1 MDLEVIE
8 TGNGGDF
15 FKKTKDL
22 SVVDGFESMPYLAMF
37 GGNLLASTP
46 TTRIATE
53 QAMDW
58 WGNSLLFPNDP
69 GLQFNSE
76 TERALQNVSVNS
88 SGRVFLE
95 QAIKRDLGFM
105 KPFAQIAIVVS
116 ILSDDKIGIGIAL
129 RKPSNLQQKE
139 FIYIWDA
146 TRRELLE
153 REAAKKSGKVSDFRY
168 FDPSFDLSFE

>member
-22 SVVDGFESMPYLAMF
+22 SVIEGFESMPYICMF
-37 GGNLLASTP
+37 GGNLAASTP
-46 TTRIATE
+46 TTRIPTE
-53 QAMDW
+53 QAFDF

-69 GLQFNSE
+69 DIQFNSE
-76 TERALQNVSVNS
+76 TERVLMTVPVNS
-88 SGRVFLE
+88 AGRVLLE
-95 QAIKRDLGFM
+95 QAIKKDLQPM
-105 KPFAQIAIVVS
+105 KKFCQIAVVVS
-116 ILSDDKIGIGIAL
+116 ILSDDKIGFGIAL

-153 REAAKKSGKVSDFRY
+153 REIAKKSGKVSDFRY